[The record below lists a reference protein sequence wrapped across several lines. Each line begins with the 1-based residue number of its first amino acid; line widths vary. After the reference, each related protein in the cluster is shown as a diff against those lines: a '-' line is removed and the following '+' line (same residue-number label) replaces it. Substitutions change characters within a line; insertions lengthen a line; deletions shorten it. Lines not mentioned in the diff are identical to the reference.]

1 MLCVTFETN
10 SNMIPVFDPAALS
23 AVKELITNA
32 QQITITTHH
41 KPDGDALGAS
51 LALCNYL
58 KAAGKNVKVVV
69 PSEYP
74 DFLAWMKGSKEVI
87 DFVRLPHAAIDQLNK
102 SDLIFCLDFNDP
114 RRVEKMQTALMQTT
128 AQKILIDH
136 HLHPVEF
143 CNYTFS
149 FTQACATAE
158 ILYYFILALDGEDKI
173 DRDVAECLYAGIMTD
188 SGNFRFASVT
198 PETFKAAAALI
209 AKGARHFKINE
220 WVYDSFSL
228 MRLKFLGMCLKDK
241 LTVVSEFN
249 TAYFAITKAEQEAYQ
264 HKTGDMEDVVNYAL
278 SIKGIRMAAL
288 FSEGE
293 GIIKISF
300 RSKDLFSVK
309 ELSEKYF
316 EGGGHLNA
324 AGGKSKLSLSDTVI
338 KFREVLTHYKEELT
352 A

>member
-1 MLCVTFETN
+1 
-10 SNMIPVFDPAALS
+10 MIPVFEPSALL
-23 AVKELITNA
+23 AVKELINNA
-32 QQITITTHH
+32 KQITITTHH

-58 KAAGKNVKVVV
+58 KAMGRNATVVV
-69 PSEYP
+69 PSEFP
-74 DFLAWMKGSKEVI
+74 DFLSWMKGSREVI
-87 DFVRLPHAAIDQLNK
+87 DFIRSPKIATEQLNK

-128 AQKILIDH
+128 APKILMDH
-136 HLHPVEF
+136 HLHPVDF

-149 FTQACATAE
+149 FPEACATAE
-158 ILYYFILALDGEDKI
+158 IIYHFFIALGGEKLI
-173 DRDVAECLYAGIMTD
+173 DADIAECLYAGIMTD

-198 PETFKAAAALI
+198 PETHRVAAALI
-209 AKGARHFKINE
+209 TYGARHFKVHE

-228 MRLKFLGMCLKDK
+228 IRLKFLGFCLKDK
-241 LTVVSEFN
+241 LTAVLGMN
-249 TAYFAITKAEQEAYQ
+249 TAYVAVTKAEMDAYQ
-264 HKTGDMEDVVNYAL
+264 HKPGDLEGVVNYAL

-288 FSEGE
+288 FSEGD
-293 GIIKISF
+293 GIVKISF

-309 ELSEKYF
+309 DLAEKYF

-324 AGGKSKLSLSDTVI
+324 AGGKSKLSLNDTVA
-338 KFREVLTHYKEELT
+338 KFLEVLSYYKEELT